1 MSKDGERLGTLR
13 PLTRLEAKGS
23 LANRLGRVADRA
35 RQVATH
41 LGARPY
47 RMWMVWARWTGAVR
61 GEGRF
66 EVLREM
72 EVLPTPLVASLDSVT
87 FSIFHA
93 GTVPEGSIKV
103 TEVSTR
109 YTFDELQGHMVPDLH
124 EDVIPA
130 PYEFFYE
137 VREDGRGDAEPVRQ
151 RYSIM
156 SYPFRD
162 AENAQWRL
170 MLQRVS
176 EPRNRDGSSG
186 YLSGTQG

>member
-1 MSKDGERLGTLR
+1 MSGGGERLRGIR
-13 PLTRLEAKGS
+13 PLTRLEARAS
-23 LANRLGRVADRA
+23 LASRLGRVADRA
-35 RQVATH
+35 RQVATR

-47 RMWMVWARWTGAVR
+47 RMWMVWARWTGARR

-72 EVLPTPLVASLDSVT
+72 EVLPTPKVATLDSVT

-103 TEVSTR
+103 SELSVR
-109 YTFDELQGHMVPDLH
+109 YTFDELQGHMVPELH

-151 RYSIM
+151 RYSVM

-162 AENAQWRL
+162 AENAQWTML
-170 MLQRVS
+170 LQRVS

-186 YLSGTQG
+186 YLSGDQG